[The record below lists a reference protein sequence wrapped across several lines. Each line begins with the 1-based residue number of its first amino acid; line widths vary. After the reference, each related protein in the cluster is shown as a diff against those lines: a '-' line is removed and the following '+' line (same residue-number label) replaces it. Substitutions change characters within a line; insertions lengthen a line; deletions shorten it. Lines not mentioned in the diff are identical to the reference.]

1 MPLGLE
7 CQLVGHF
14 KLKIFLFIVL
24 LVGVLNC
31 EDAEQT
37 QSNLYENPNGIIL
50 SALRERKDISFDKKT
65 RDLNTLVLD
74 SSNFAYIFPDTDIS
88 CGYIIRYYFHTN
100 IHLGK
105 DSNQLISMNESIFRL
120 DDFKITQQKEYI
132 INLSKQVITTIGNMS
147 FGASEL
153 QGFLGAYPNVDL
165 SN

>member
-14 KLKIFLFIVL
+14 KLKKFLFIVL

-50 SALRERKDISFDKKT
+50 SALRERTDISFDKKT

-74 SSNFAYIFPDTDIS
+74 SSDFAYIFPNTDIS
-88 CGYIIRYYFHTN
+88 CGHIIRYYFHTN

-105 DSNQLISMNESIFRL
+105 DSNELISMDESVFRL
-120 DDFKITQQKEYI
+120 DYFNITQQKEYI